1 MLLKDHIL
9 REIKSIESPNLLNQ
23 VFEYIQVIKQAES
36 HMKHNHDVVMKFAG
50 LLSNAEAKKIN
61 SIVSKEFNHIEG
73 EW

>member
-36 HMKHNHDVVMKFAG
+36 HMRNNHDVVMKFAG
-50 LLSNAEAKKIN
+50 LLSNAEAKKI
-61 SIVSKEFNHIEG
+61 STIVSKEFNHIEG